1 MNKFSG
7 SFDIRTL
14 PGTLQVLIVACNHFS
29 GELDLSR
36 LPRSIQSIELGQND
50 FSGILHAV
58 NLPKG
63 LSSINVG
70 GCVKLDDK
78 AVVEGSYEG
87 TLYYEGSG
95 IYFLLNENGAWWRKG
110 I

>member
-1 MNKFSG
+1 MMS
-7 SFDIRTL
+7 L
-14 PGTLQVLIVACNHFS
+14 PGTLQVLIVGCNYFS

-36 LPRSIQSIELGQND
+36 LPRSIESLELGPND
-50 FSGILHAV
+50 FSGMLRAV

-70 GCVKLDDK
+70 GCVKLDGK

-95 IYFLLNENGAWWRKG
+95 IYFLLNENGARWRKG